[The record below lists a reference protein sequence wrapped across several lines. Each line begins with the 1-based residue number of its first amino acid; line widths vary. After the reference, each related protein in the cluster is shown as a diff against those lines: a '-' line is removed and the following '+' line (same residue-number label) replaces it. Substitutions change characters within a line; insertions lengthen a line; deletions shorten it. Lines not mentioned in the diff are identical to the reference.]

1 MMLGTHI
8 RLNRRTGCLGSASL
22 MLGGSRTGIF
32 YTIPRIRTEMIHPA
46 KALAIPPLG
55 KHMICSI
62 ESSSST
68 GLGSEVSAFS
78 LLRKG
83 IRIYI
88 QW

>member
-1 MMLGTHI
+1 
-8 RLNRRTGCLGSASL
+8 